1 MTIIIKYKFLISTIF
16 YTLVVM
22 LLSLFFTAS
31 EALTYSVPSGM
42 VIQGFPFHFVQHQ
55 EGAFFANFTF
65 DWFGFIATFI
75 FWFTCVFS
83 VWQLFVKNYT
93 NRNRYA
99 ILIIVVAILLLNI
112 NIGSSPYCS
121 AGFPI
126 DIFNKCV
133 GGSSTIPPLKV
144 LLFKSIDFIFW
155 LLISL
160 LTVNFFR
167 FMLYPV
173 MAKLRYV
180 LSPLFLVILSLSYS
194 VPCGGFMCFFEGNGF
209 PFGYYH
215 SGDFL
220 WLIFLIDFL
229 IIAIIYCIFT
239 KLVMYFK
246 TKFEKNT
253 LLN

>member
-1 MTIIIKYKFLISTIF
+1 MTLLNKYKFILSMVF
-16 YTLVVM
+16 YTLVIM

-31 EALTYSVPSGM
+31 EALTYNVQHGM

-55 EGAFFANFTF
+55 EGSFFTNLTF
-65 DWFGFIATFI
+65 DWFGFILSFI
-75 FWFTCVFS
+75 FWFLCLGS
-83 VWQLFVKNYT
+83 VWQLFVQNST
-93 NRNRYA
+93 NRARHL
-99 ILIIVVAILLLNI
+99 ILVTIVAILLLNI
-112 NIGSSPYCS
+112 NIGSSPNCS

-126 DIFNKCV
+126 DIFNKCM
-133 GGSSTIPPLKV
+133 GGSSVIPLLKV

-173 MAKLRYV
+173 MAKLRYI
-180 LSPLFLVILSLSYS
+180 LAPLFLVVLSLSYS
-194 VPCGGFMCFFEGNGF
+194 VPCSGFICFFEGNGF
-209 PFGYYH
+209 PLGYYH

-220 WLIFLIDFL
+220 WLIFVIDFL
-229 IIAIIYCIFT
+229 IITIIYFIFT

-246 TKFEKNT
+246 IKFEKNT

>member
-1 MTIIIKYKFLISTIF
+1 
-16 YTLVVM
+16 M
-22 LLSLFFTAS
+22 LLASFFTVS
-31 EALTYSVPSGM
+31 EALTYSVQHGM

-55 EGAFFANFTF
+55 DGSFFTNLSFNG
-65 DWFGFIATFI
+65 FGFIATFI
-75 FWFTCVFS
+75 FWLTCVFS
-83 VWQLFVKNYT
+83 VWQLFVQNST
-93 NRNRYA
+93 NRTRY
-99 ILIIVVAILLLNI
+99 IIIVISVAILLLNI

-133 GGSSTIPPLKV
+133 GGSSIIPPLKV
-144 LLFKSIDFIFW
+144 FLFKSIDFIFW

-173 MAKLRYV
+173 MAKLSYI
-180 LSPLFLVILSLSYS
+180 LAPLFLVILSVSYS
-194 VPCGGFMCFFEGNGF
+194 VPCGGFICFSEGNGF
-209 PFGYYH
+209 PLGYYH
-215 SGDFL
+215 SGYFL

-229 IIAIIYCIFT
+229 IIAIIYFIFT

-246 TKFEKNT
+246 TKFLKNT